1 MHLNFRQ
8 GLISFQ
14 QTGSQPA
21 FLLESSVTGYVDLNV
36 SPVPLICTMAHGS
49 TDYLFQFDTSITA
62 AFGPLIASVDNYLY
76 IELNLITGA
85 LTQGVSQLEP
95 IVSAVEPLNPV
106 SKLMW
111 FDLGA
116 SVMKVRS
123 NDNLKWIVQPRLVL
137 GKVRNISQILMN
149 PAGSTVGL
157 NTHSHP
163 GFLMLDSQLRPLRT
177 SLGELLTTDSG
188 VRVKTTVGTSGVL
201 TLPTNGFIPARAAE
215 PIPAMS
221 LVYFSGADTIS
232 LASSNP
238 SLTVSKAPVA
248 IVQLPLSQ
256 NEVGGITQAGE
267 ITSDQWDWTGNI
279 GKPLYCGNNGEL
291 SVTRPQGAQ
300 VYRVGYIKNVRTIL
314 FYIDAESTIQITS
327 APPALVSASTP
338 LTASVGLNL
347 NGETVTTVSI
357 PGGPASTVLTS
368 AGPEAP
374 AYWAVP
380 ATGGSTYTAGN
391 LIDGTAL
398 TGLSTIAVKNIQID
412 DIGSGSIVVGSVAI
426 GHNVPLIGVL
436 NTVIGS
442 EAGIDLAVGSTR
454 NVFLGHSVG
463 QGVIAGGDNIL
474 IGFEAGNLQASES
487 LGVLNNKLIINN
499 TNSRPG
505 NAHPFIMG
513 DMGQSWLSVQAD
525 LSVVGTFGEDR
536 TELSTT
542 GEILLY
548 GSAGPKAGNVG
559 DVITSAGPG
568 LPVTWAAP
576 ATGGGGGAAASE
588 PHIYELT
595 GTEAFGTELS
605 VWPSVQQAFAPAAQ
619 LINYDA
625 GMANIYFET
634 PGVYRIRLSCAAS
647 CVPGDYGTPTSW
659 PYEMTAFGT
668 RLVGTNMTVIG
679 SDKSVHT
686 RGGDFKL
693 DHDLETVHTRAYW
706 DNSITSLG
714 LLAQTNT
721 WVDEYIVLAYTVDVD
736 FPTNGSN
743 FDVIAFTDVGPRPV
757 GFPPHP
763 NVDFKVVLTVEKIS
777 ANVPV
782 AP

>member
-36 SPVPLICTMAHGS
+36 SPVPLICTMAHGT
-49 TDYLFQFDTSITA
+49 TDYLFQFDASIVA
-62 AFGPLIASVDNYLY
+62 AFGPLMASVDNYLY

-106 SKLMW
+106 AKLMW
-111 FDLGA
+111 FDLA
-116 SVMKVRS
+116 SSVMKVRS

-149 PAGSTVGL
+149 PMGSTVGL

-279 GKPLYCGNNGEL
+279 GKPLYCGATGEL
-291 SVTRPQGAQ
+291 TITRPQGAQ
-300 VYRVGYIKNVRTIL
+300 VYRVGYIKNARTIL

-327 APPALVSASTP
+327 APPAIVSANAP
-338 LTASVGLNL
+338 LSSSVGLNL
-347 NGETVTTVSI
+347 NGETVTSI
-357 PGGPASTVLTS
+357 SLSTGNLGEVLTS
-368 AGPEAP
+368 AGPG
-374 AYWAVP
+374 VP
-380 ATGGSTYTAGN
+380 ATWAPLPAPPEVPVVPPSTQ
-391 LIDGTAL
+391 GT
-398 TGLSTIAVKNIQID
+398 
-412 DIGSGSIVVGSVAI
+412 
-426 GHNVPLIGVL
+426 
-436 NTVIGS
+436 
-442 EAGIDLAVGSTR
+442 
-454 NVFLGHSVG
+454 
-463 QGVIAGGDNIL
+463 
-474 IGFEAGNLQASES
+474 
-487 LGVLNNKLIINN
+487 
-499 TNSRPG
+499 
-505 NAHPFIMG
+505 
-513 DMGQSWLSVQAD
+513 
-525 LSVVGTFGEDR
+525 
-536 TELSTT
+536 
-542 GEILLY
+542 
-548 GSAGPKAGNVG
+548 
-559 DVITSAGPG
+559 
-568 LPVTWAAP
+568 
-576 ATGGGGGAAASE
+576 E
-588 PHIYELT
+588 PHIFELT

-605 VWPSVQQAFAPAAQ
+605 VWPSVQQPYAPAAQ
-619 LINYDA
+619 LINYDT

-634 PGVYRIRLSCAAS
+634 PGVYRIKLSCAAS

-693 DHDLETVHTRAYW
+693 DHNLETVHTRAYW
-706 DNSITSLG
+706 DSTITSLG

-721 WVDEYIVLAYTVDVD
+721 WVDEYIVLAYTVDAA

-743 FDVIAFTDVGPRPV
+743 FDIVAFTDVGPRPI

-777 ANVPV
+777 ANVP
-782 AP
+782 PPPL